1 VSLFLAEKGI
11 STIDHQTYSP
21 GLPPVDI
28 WLFPNLKNN
37 MLKRKHFLDVE
48 DNESV
53 KKMLTDNPVQDL
65 KTVSK
70 Q

>member
-1 VSLFLAEKGI
+1 M
-11 STIDHQTYSP
+11 DHQTYSS

-37 MLKRKHFLDVE
+37 MLKRKHFSDVE

-53 KKMLTDNPVQDL
+53 KIILIDNPVQDL
-65 KTVSK
+65 KTVLNNGQSSGRL
-70 Q
+70 